1 MAAPCRPVQA
11 TDYVSGVRANLL
23 LGGDNCSRAV
33 LVGALLAAQGGAAGD
48 VPADWAAKTQAYA
61 QLEAAAIGLLA
72 HRYDTRR
79 LQRPMYVAVYLPC
92 MLRGPKLNHGRR
104 EPSRT

>member
-1 MAAPCRPVQA
+1 MASFCPPAQA
-11 TDYVSGVRANLL
+11 KDYVSGVRANLL

-48 VPADWAAKTQAYA
+48 VPAGWAAKTQGYA

-72 HRYDTRR
+72 HRYDTRSLLR
-79 LQRPMYVAVYLPC
+79 LIYVAARLPC
-92 MLRGPKLNHGRR
+92 MVGAR
-104 EPSRT
+104 S